1 MSLAFW
7 NYLKRPKA
15 YGLLVVMLD
24 AVLQQ
29 QRVQLFFGTGEH
41 MDEFEAFETKSFVS
55 HLLSEL
61 CLVLSLILSGNLVGN
76 LTSV

>member
-7 NYLKRPKA
+7 NYLEKPKA

-29 QRVQLFFGTGEH
+29 QRVQLF
-41 MDEFEAFETKSFVS
+41 
-55 HLLSEL
+55 L
-61 CLVLSLILSGNLVGN
+61 LVLVSTWMSLRLLRQSHFSAIC
-76 LTSV
+76 